1 MKVVL
6 DTNVLFAAVVAKR
19 GICAGVVEH
28 VLEREQLVLCEPILA
43 ELSEHL
49 VDKARLSS
57 PLVAALAERLRRE
70 AWIVTPASVDANACR
85 DAKDLPILGACLSAH
100 AEALVSGDKDLLSLK
115 AFNQTRILSPREFH
129 DRFVFP

>member
-43 ELSEHL
+43 ELSQHL
-49 VDKARLSS
+49 VGKARLSG
-57 PLVAALAERLRRE
+57 PLVAALAERLRCD
-70 AWIVTPASVDANACR
+70 AWLVTPADVDPDACR
-85 DAKDLPILGACLSAH
+85 DPKDLPILGACLAAR
-100 AEALVSGDKDLLSLK
+100 AEVLVSGDGDLLSMK
-115 AFNQTRILSPREFH
+115 ALHRTEILSPRQFH
-129 DRFVFP
+129 DRFVSP